1 MESFEV
7 TGDFDGSVS
16 MICPSAEGNRSMA
29 EDLPVIN
36 FILND
41 MECYSSVE
49 ITVVTIN
56 TASIESGEYETK
68 VRKIIARNFRSRTVI
83 TDNLLKVHF
92 KLRSSWN
99 NAYLNLEELVRDAW
113 GDNYLVTK
121 MVKIN
126 ANTRVRRVYFSDQVY
141 GVEDLPKE
149 FVVDNNPFITTAEFF
164 TPSQQYPPDRKP
176 KLRRLYKNLRE
187 IDHQVLTQAEYAK
200 MMKLQLA
207 SPSEILKNNSDRQHE
222 HIRGLLLSLTSKD
235 GDAPGS
241 TVNKAIRS
249 VGMTGEQLPV
259 KSTANSSI
267 DLLPGNLD
275 EVGKVDFC
283 KRVWNENQE
292 PSSSGGVEWD
302 LIENFDLK
310 PQTLAQIHRQRR
322 GEGFYDVYNA
332 RMLKSGDDEF
342 EELDAINVTP
352 LHNQQDLSQKFRELL
367 GDRSLET
374 YMKPKPIMRNSF
386 ADPDADLDYFKDKGP
401 DSSDGDICKNVGQAA
416 HKCGGNEGGEDDGS
430 DSGESMCSED
440 TWLLTW
446 TFDGM
451 DACRMKEGDL
461 FDSENIPHS
470 SLCHSHKA
478 ALHPN
483 ITPHRTFENEN
494 LKS

>member
-1 MESFEV
+1 M
-7 TGDFDGSVS
+7 
-16 MICPSAEGNRSMA
+16 
-29 EDLPVIN
+29 
-36 FILND
+36 
-41 MECYSSVE
+41 
-49 ITVVTIN
+49 
-56 TASIESGEYETK
+56 
-68 VRKIIARNFRSRTVI
+68 
-83 TDNLLKVHF
+83 
-92 KLRSSWN
+92 
-99 NAYLNLEELVRDAW
+99 
-113 GDNYLVTK
+113 
-121 MVKIN
+121 
-126 ANTRVRRVYFSDQVY
+126 Y